1 VPAVDA
7 TVAVNVTL
15 APAVALAG
23 ALRLVVVGAGVTWM
37 VAGEALAAKFPEAA

>member
-1 VPAVDA
+1 MPAVDV

-15 APAVALAG
+15 APTAALDG
-23 ALRLVVVGAGVTWM
+23 ALRLVVVAAGVTWM